1 MKKIKLID
9 SKVENIW
16 QIKFE
21 VTFYG
26 EDPVRGS
33 FREIKESI
41 ILFTEDFE
49 IENKVPF
56 DSKENVE
63 INFMLYVDKLPVS
76 KLIKLP
82 KDYYNK
88 KVRYDEEQSIEV
100 LEVIKL

>member
-1 MKKIKLID
+1 M
-9 SKVENIW
+9 
-16 QIKFE
+16 
-21 VTFYG
+21 
-26 EDPVRGS
+26 
-33 FREIKESI
+33 
-41 ILFTEDFE
+41 
-49 IENKVPF
+49 PF